1 MHRAC
6 GLPEPTCQLRF
17 LHSSLSPFPGFGQVS
32 GATSASVKA
41 LASCCF
47 FIATMEAFNY
57 DAARWH
63 RLRDRVMRRDNYQC
77 QLSKRYGKIKPAELV
92 HHIFPVA
99 DYPEYAYCSWNLI
112 SLSRDMHNKLHNRM
126 TDELT
131 NMGKDLLRQT
141 ARKQGIQI

>member
-1 MHRAC
+1 
-6 GLPEPTCQLRF
+6 
-17 LHSSLSPFPGFGQVS
+17 
-32 GATSASVKA
+32 
-41 LASCCF
+41 
-47 FIATMEAFNY
+47 MEAFNY

-131 NMGKDLLRQT
+131 NMGRDLLRQT
-141 ARKQGIQI
+141 ARKRGIQI